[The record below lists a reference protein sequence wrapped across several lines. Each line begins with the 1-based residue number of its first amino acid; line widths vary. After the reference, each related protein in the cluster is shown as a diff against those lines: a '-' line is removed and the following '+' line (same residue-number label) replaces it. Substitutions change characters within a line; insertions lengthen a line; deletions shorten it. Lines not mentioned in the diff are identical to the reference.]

1 MLTTNWK
8 MKKSNLILLGALAAI
23 VFFSLIFQ
31 LSVHSYVKE
40 GKANQKPVEVISQ
53 TREVSTFAEIKAE
66 GPMKILF
73 EQDVNPALEIMAPNY
88 IVDSIRTKMT
98 NQTLDIVVGS
108 KLKKKDSIIV
118 RIANPELRALTVGSN
133 THFET
138 VGQISGTHLHLQ
150 FNENSSGN
158 LDLKYDS
165 LKHENN
171 STGTVILNGKVTSIN
186 LTENKEE

>member
-1 MLTTNWK
+1 
-8 MKKSNLILLGALAAI
+8 MKKSNLILWGALAAI

-31 LSVHSYVKE
+31 LSVHSHVKE
-40 GKANQKPVEVISQ
+40 LKANKKPVEMISQ
-53 TREVSTFAEIKAE
+53 AREVFTFTGIKAE

-73 EQDVNPALEIMAPNY
+73 EQDATSALEIKAPNY
-88 IVDSIRTKMT
+88 IVDSIQTKIT
-98 NQTLDIVVGS
+98 DQTLDLAVSS
-108 KLKKKDSIIV
+108 KLKKRDSVVI
-118 RIANPELRALTVGSN
+118 RIANPRLHALTLGSK

-138 VGQISGTHLHLQ
+138 VGKVSGTHLHLQ

-158 LDLKYDS
+158 LNLNYDS